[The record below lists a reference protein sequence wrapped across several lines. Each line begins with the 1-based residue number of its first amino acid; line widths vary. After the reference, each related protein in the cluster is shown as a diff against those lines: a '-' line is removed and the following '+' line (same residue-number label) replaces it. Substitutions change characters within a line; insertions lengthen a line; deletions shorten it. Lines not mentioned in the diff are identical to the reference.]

1 MSEAN
6 DMVRELRI
14 SCPDATGL
22 GCDITRMLLDFG
34 LRILQG
40 AGGGSCYGR

>member
-1 MSEAN
+1 M
-6 DMVRELRI
+6 REIRI

-34 LRILQG
+34 LKILSG
-40 AGGGSCYGR
+40 ALLLLHATCRTGCS